1 MVNCD
6 FKPFTKIH
14 YQCIVHDHK
23 LRRMSQTV
31 KHLWFYSMYMIMIY
45 FYADPMQYIWF
56 PSCRFP
62 VQNMTMDYNRI
73 DRQSS

>member
-1 MVNCD
+1 MHWCRLTDAQHTFDNNTTYALHAIYSSLRATVNCD

-31 KHLWFYSMYMIMIY
+31 KHLWFYSMYMIMILL
-45 FYADPMQYIWF
+45 
-56 PSCRFP
+56 C
-62 VQNMTMDYNRI
+62 
-73 DRQSS
+73 